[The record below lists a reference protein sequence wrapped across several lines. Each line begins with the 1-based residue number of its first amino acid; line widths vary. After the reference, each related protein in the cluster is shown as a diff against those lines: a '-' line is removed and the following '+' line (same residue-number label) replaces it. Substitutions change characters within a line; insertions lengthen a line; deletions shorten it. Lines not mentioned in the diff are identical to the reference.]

1 MYQKIGAASAAG
13 VTGGLAFTGVNAM
26 WLLLAGF
33 ALLAAG
39 TALMRILPRMRKN
52 EL

>member
-1 MYQKIGAASAAG
+1 MYQKIGAASVAG
-13 VTGGLAFTGVNAM
+13 VTGGLAFTGVNVL

-39 TALMRILPRMRKN
+39 TAMLRILPKVRKHD
-52 EL
+52 L